1 MNALIQ
7 IRDEAGELRLLFEVC
22 HALDDTADQECTL
35 QTVLTLIA
43 RHTGMQ
49 CALLLLRNPDGSIR
63 REAGF
68 GALADKTY
76 AAYPSSAKTARM
88 VLDTAM
94 PVAMAAGGH
103 DAFTLDRFAL
113 HNRAKEDIAFIAV
126 PVLLGGQPMG
136 VLTVDRLFADSVA
149 LEEDVRL
156 LRVLAGLIGQAL
168 RLRLEFE
175 ERHSAVMEENRRLQV
190 LLAMQFRPT
199 GMVGTSAAM
208 RDVFGE
214 IIQVAGSNATVLLR
228 GESGTGKELV
238 ATAIHTHSP
247 RADKPFVCLNC
258 AALPEGLVESEL
270 FGHERGA
277 FTGATGTRKGRFEM
291 ADGGT
296 LFLDEVG
303 DLPPLTQAKLLRV
316 LQEKEFERVGG
327 AETRRTNVR
336 LIAATNRDLEAMTAR
351 GQFRQDLYYR
361 LNVFPIMLP
370 PLRERRTDIM
380 PLAIHFAEKYGAANK
395 RPIRLISAAATALLT
410 MYSWPGNVRELE
422 NVVERAV
429 LLCGPSGV
437 IEAAH
442 LPPALQ
448 RKNAGTAPEA
458 DNSGTLDAALA
469 NLERRLITEALADA
483 GGVIGKAAEHLGITE
498 RIMGLRM
505 KKYGLDYRD
514 FRSSLRRIE
523 QHENLGVCP
532 CPQGIS

>member
-1 MNALIQ
+1 MNALIH

-22 HALDDTADQECTL
+22 QALDDNSDQDWPL

-49 CALLLLRNPDGSIR
+49 CAMLLLRNPDGSIR

-68 GALADKTY
+68 GALAGKAY
-76 AAYPSSAKTARM
+76 AAYPASAETSRM
-88 VLDTAM
+88 VLDTAL
-94 PVAMAAGGH
+94 PAAMAAGGNE
-103 DAFTLDRFAL
+103 AFALDRVAL

-156 LRVLAGLIGQAL
+156 LRVLASLIGQAL
-168 RLRLEFE
+168 CLRLEFE

-190 LLAMQFRPT
+190 LLAKQFRPT
-199 GMVGTSAAM
+199 GMVGISAAM
-208 RDVFGE
+208 RDVFSAL
-214 IIQVAGSNATVLLR
+214 IQVAGSNATVLLR

-238 ATAIHTHSP
+238 ATAIHAHSS
-247 RADKPFVCLNC
+247 RADKPFVRLNC

-277 FTGATGTRKGRFEM
+277 FTGATGTRKGRFEI

-303 DLPPLTQAKLLRV
+303 DLAPLTQAKLLRV

-327 AETRRTNVR
+327 AETRRTDVR
-336 LIAATNRDLEAMTAR
+336 LIAATNRDLEAMTAQR
-351 GQFRQDLYYR
+351 QFRQDLYYR

-380 PLAIHFAEKYGAANK
+380 PLATHFAEKYGEENN
-395 RPIRLISAAATALLT
+395 RPVLRISAAATALLT
-410 MYSWPGNVRELE
+410 MYGWPGNVRELE
-422 NVVERAV
+422 NVMERAV

-442 LPPALQ
+442 LPSALQ
-448 RKNAGTAPEA
+448 RANAGKAPEA
-458 DNSGTLDAALA
+458 DNGATLDAALA
-469 NLERRLITEALADA
+469 DLESRLITEALTEA
-483 GGVIGKAAEHLGITE
+483 GGVMGKAAAYLGVTE
-498 RIMGLRM
+498 RVMGLRM
-505 KKYGLDYRD
+505 KKYGIDYRD
-514 FRSSLRRIE
+514 FRGKVRRD
-523 QHENLGVCP
+523 G
-532 CPQGIS
+532 